1 MPSGFRIFEEAK
13 VIMATSLVPVLL
25 QPEDPELN
33 KQMEINKI
41 VVEDDLLGNI
51 EEKYSCWL
59 KIKRI
64 IALVLKQYK
73 IEKEDDANK
82 IKKGIRFFH

>member
-1 MPSGFRIFEEAK
+1 MPSGFRILEEAK

-25 QPEDPELN
+25 QPGDSELN
-33 KQMEINKI
+33 KQVEINKI
-41 VVEDDLLGNI
+41 AVEDDLLGNI

-64 IALVLKQYK
+64 IALVLK
-73 IEKEDDANK
+73 
-82 IKKGIRFFH
+82 

>member
-1 MPSGFRIFEEAK
+1 MPSEFRILEEAK

-25 QPEDPELN
+25 QPEDSELN
-33 KQMEINKI
+33 KQVEINKI
-41 VVEDDLLGNI
+41 AVEDDLLGNI

-64 IALVLKQYK
+64 IALVLK
-73 IEKEDDANK
+73 
-82 IKKGIRFFH
+82 

>member
-1 MPSGFRIFEEAK
+1 MPSGFRILEEAK

-25 QPEDPELN
+25 QPEDSELN
-33 KQMEINKI
+33 KQVEINKI
-41 VVEDDLLGNI
+41 AVEDDLLGNI

-64 IALVLKQYK
+64 IALVLK
-73 IEKEDDANK
+73 
-82 IKKGIRFFH
+82 